1 MAPGWSR
8 RGGGEEEEEEE
19 EKEEDEA
26 VSKRLRYAVE
36 TAGAIWCAPL
46 CSRMASKEV
55 VSTEPI
61 TISVMVFVIW
71 CWSIHGL
78 VLHVVLCALK
88 GFLYWFLSNE
98 KCNQLLHALFGN
110 TSATSANAPK
120 DDAWQTYLDKR
131 AAKGSPNPKSNGG
144 KKNQPKVSKAVVA
157 PRTSANARV
166 PWTSLGLVS
175 EVTDGKSTLSQL
187 PMATQNGNGVCFCEL
202 ADMESTLQL
211 RSENAL
217 GILVPAKHDRHVI
230 PQNFPGTGCDMIVIA
245 MQSGV
250 EVLKKCTCFQLGRVT
265 ASLGV
270 RTAEVEMSNAQ
281 TVEFHASVACEQESL
296 GLHKALS
303 GPKAVD
309 GWFKCISQHFD
320 VQPTEAYGAVI
331 PKDPASIASVKIRIA
346 ADKAAALELKSGT
359 GGIIVR
365 RWIPR
370 GAEPPKTQVVW
381 LKGVQASSCAQ
392 ALACAS
398 RFEGFLGLVRKDN
411 KYGAKFA
418 PEHIKEARQALDPG
432 RFAPENVS
440 LVPTSA
446 WIVDGLPAG
455 TDREQVRS
463 LLAAWKW
470 NVIPSQP
477 SRQSW
482 IVLSDTPPPASRCYA
497 SCGPLLIRS
506 QLASSVS
513 SPAMTSTASMAA
525 ISPHAASTSVPPV
538 VPSPIPLALKEEVS
552 KAVAQSRSHAGEE
565 VGQLRAEVAELKAK
579 LGTDLHAMDAKWTSA
594 HETVTKKVDDTASQ
608 LQDLCTDLSKID
620 IHSAVSQALASAL
633 PSALSAAL
641 PSVLSDSS
649 TVPSPLRKDRKL

>member
-1 MAPGWSR
+1 MKKKKRTMKKKFASNWGAFIGYLYVSFLAPGWSR
-8 RGGGEEEEEEE
+8 RGGGEEEEEE

-245 MQSGV
+245 MQSGG

-446 WIVDGLPAG
+446 
-455 TDREQVRS
+455 
-463 LLAAWKW
+463 
-470 NVIPSQP
+470 
-477 SRQSW
+477 
-482 IVLSDTPPPASRCYA
+482 
-497 SCGPLLIRS
+497 
-506 QLASSVS
+506 
-513 SPAMTSTASMAA
+513 
-525 ISPHAASTSVPPV
+525 
-538 VPSPIPLALKEEVS
+538 
-552 KAVAQSRSHAGEE
+552 
-565 VGQLRAEVAELKAK
+565 
-579 LGTDLHAMDAKWTSA
+579 
-594 HETVTKKVDDTASQ
+594 
-608 LQDLCTDLSKID
+608 
-620 IHSAVSQALASAL
+620 
-633 PSALSAAL
+633 
-641 PSVLSDSS
+641 
-649 TVPSPLRKDRKL
+649 